1 MKGKKVIVGMSGGI
15 DSSVAAMLLV
25 EQGYDVIGATL
36 EIWAEGEYLEG
47 EWHGRS
53 CCKIGLARYAAER
66 LKIPYYV
73 WEAHKEF
80 RQWVVDEF
88 CQEYLK
94 GRTPN
99 PCIRCNETIK
109 FSLLLEKALSLGADY
124 IATGHYARISYRP
137 ANDNYYLRKGID
149 PEKDQSYF
157 LYRLSQVH
165 LSRIIFPIG
174 NYTKGEVYR
183 MAESLDLPVH
193 EMKES
198 QEVCFVTRRGYQEF
212 ISGRI
217 PSSLNPGRFVTSSG
231 EVLGEHRGIAF
242 YTIGQ
247 RRGLGISSGE
257 RLYVVRID
265 PASNEI
271 VLGRDEELYAKGLI
285 TTDIHTINGESFKEE
300 RHLLAK
306 VRYRNEETKVSVV
319 PIGEGRLRI
328 IFDEPQR
335 AITPGQSIV
344 LYEGDMVVGG
354 GIIEESIP

>member
-1 MKGKKVIVGMSGGI
+1 MNGKKVIVGMSGGI

-25 EQGYDVIGATL
+25 EHGYDVIGATL
-36 EIWAEGEYLEG
+36 NIWAEGEYLEG
-47 EWHGRS
+47 DWHGRS

-73 WEAHKEF
+73 LDAHKEF
-80 RQWVVDEF
+80 QQWVVDEF

-99 PCIRCNETIK
+99 PCIRCNESIK
-109 FSLLLEKALSLGADY
+109 FSLLLEKALGLGADY
-124 IATGHYARISYRP
+124 IATGHYARISYRYD
-137 ANDNYYLRKGID
+137 NDNYYLRKGID

-157 LYRLSQVH
+157 LYRLSQEH

-183 MAESLDLPVH
+183 MAESLDLPV
-193 EMKES
+193 EEIRES
-198 QEVCFVTRRGYQEF
+198 QEVCFVTKEGYQGF

-217 PSSLNPGRFVTSSG
+217 PASVNPGRFVTSSG
-231 EVLGEHRGIAF
+231 EVLGEHSGIAF
-242 YTIGQ
+242 YTVGQ

-257 RLYVVRID
+257 RLYVIRID
-265 PASNEI
+265 PATKEI
-271 VLGRDEELYAKGLI
+271 VLGRDEDLYAKGLI
-285 TTDIHTINGESFKEE
+285 AKDIHIINGEPFKEV
-300 RHLLAK
+300 RYLLAK
-306 VRYRNEETKVSVV
+306 SRYRNEETKVSVTR
-319 PIGEGRLRI
+319 IGEGRLRI

-344 LYEGDMVVGG
+344 LYEDDTVVGG
-354 GIIEESIP
+354 GIIEESIA